1 MDDFRFAG
9 HMYALVC
16 QNVLLESDER
26 GLFHSLSKEEEEGLS
41 SVDVSMVQ
49 TLTAKCAHSTD
60 LNARESAGVDLL
72 DILTAD
78 EDDEEEDEQEEGD
91 EGQEDV
97 NQEDETEVGDED
109 LGEDQYE
116 KAHDAKVVRTKDDKY
131 DFVDG
136 VQDHKKDMQFP

>member
-49 TLTAKCAHSTD
+49 TLTAKCAHSAD

-78 EDDEEEDEQEEGD
+78 EDDEEEDE
-91 EGQEDV
+91 QEDV